1 VTQQKKRHNSLQHPL
16 LVLQDIQTQC
26 QQTQSPVTTT
36 TPVTH
41 ANYIGLAFKIG
52 MNHLIFPKT
61 MVSGIYSHRFTKFS
75 AVPGA
80 QHWMKGLC
88 NLHGQLVIII
98 DLNQYLIEETTPPCR
113 NSRIIVLHS
122 GSGNVGFL
130 VSEVLGIKYFQH
142 SEQIK
147 KGPAFGGLIA
157 RFLSGVFYQD
167 DIYWGVCAA
176 EKLIHNADFHHPHL
190 E

>member
-1 VTQQKKRHNSLQHPL
+1 MR
-16 LVLQDIQTQC
+16 
-26 QQTQSPVTTT
+26 
-36 TPVTH
+36 
-41 ANYIGLAFKIG
+41 
-52 MNHLIFPKT
+52 
-61 MVSGIYSHRFTKFS
+61 
-75 AVPGA
+75 
-80 QHWMKGLC
+80 GLC

-98 DLNQYLIEETTPPCR
+98 DLNRYLIEETTGSCR

-130 VSEVLGIKYFQH
+130 VPEVLGIKYFQH

-147 KGPAFGGLIA
+147 KGPAFDGLIA

-167 DIYWGVCAA
+167 GIYWGVCAA
-176 EKLIHNADFHHPHL
+176 EKLIHNADFHHPNL

>member
-1 VTQQKKRHNSLQHPL
+1 VTQQKKHRNSLQHPL
-16 LVLQDIQTQC
+16 LILQEIQAQC
-26 QQTQSPVTTT
+26 QHVQSPTTITKTT
-36 TPVTH
+36 TP
-41 ANYIGLAFKIG
+41 ASCIGLTFKIG
-52 MNHLIFPKT
+52 MNHLVFPKSLVT
-61 MVSGIYSHRFTKFS
+61 GIYSHRFTKFS

-80 QHWMKGLC
+80 KNWMSGLC

-98 DLNQYLIEETTPPCR
+98 DLNHYLIEETTRLCR

-130 VSEVLGIKYFQH
+130 VPEVLGVKYFQH
-142 SEQIK
+142 SEQMT
-147 KGPAFGGLIA
+147 KGPTFDGLIP

-167 DIYWGVCAA
+167 GIYWGIFSV
-176 EKLIHNADFHHPHL
+176 EKLINNADFHHPHP